1 LWAVV
6 GPAPQPEEAGP
17 TTGGPLRSALS
28 DASANSSFTAAATG
42 RLREGSA
49 ELAAGAEEM
58 RTGGQQLATGMDQLQ
73 AGMGEA
79 GSGAQEV
86 AGGVREVVGA
96 VRGVAVIQG
105 QVSTAI
111 DDALGRLEG
120 DEPGTVRAREALT
133 GLRDQLAVQGMDQA
147 TLSDLDR
154 LEGGA
159 DELARQ
165 LSAPAPN
172 CATVSTR
179 RPAAPTNC
187 ATGRPRS
194 RTAPPNCVT
203 GRSGWTTPR
212 PAPRMRSAGPAARSP
227 SSRAMPA
234 PPPRMPPRTP
244 NAAPP
249 PGSSGWLPPP
259 CSAPCSCS
267 WSAGPDRR
275 SPSRRSRW
283 RCSPPACRPGR
294 WPRRRRRPCCGPPRW
309 WGWSA
314 SSSSPPRPCGAP
326 LSPWPAPGPGG

>member
-1 LWAVV
+1 VLPVSEPATRRPGPGLARRLVGLALIVLPLVLAALWAVV

-42 RLREGSA
+42 RLRSALSDASANSSFTAAATGRLREGSA
-49 ELAAGAEEM
+49 ELADGAEEM

-154 LEGGA
+154 LE
-159 DELARQ
+159 
-165 LSAPAPN
+165 
-172 CATVSTR
+172 
-179 RPAAPTNC
+179 
-187 ATGRPRS
+187 
-194 RTAPPNCVT
+194 
-203 GRSGWTTPR
+203 
-212 PAPRMRSAGPAARSP
+212 
-227 SSRAMPA
+227 
-234 PPPRMPPRTP
+234 
-244 NAAPP
+244 
-249 PGSSGWLPPP
+249 
-259 CSAPCSCS
+259 
-267 WSAGPDRR
+267 
-275 SPSRRSRW
+275 
-283 RCSPPACRPGR
+283 
-294 WPRRRRRPCCGPPRW
+294 
-309 WGWSA
+309 
-314 SSSSPPRPCGAP
+314 
-326 LSPWPAPGPGG
+326 